1 MAPSMKSML
10 RRMVANTHYFANP
23 SLRNLK
29 GRVLLLN
36 YHRVLSD
43 SELNSSIVQPGMYVH
58 SDVFEKQVQ
67 FLASNFQILSF
78 SDLLNRWRGE
88 PLDPD
93 HRYCVITFDDGWR
106 DNYFNAYPVLNR
118 YSIPATIF
126 LATDFV
132 GTDRWFWPEMVSH
145 VLDEDVTKIE
155 KALSEVSGS
164 GDGSS
169 DLVTA
174 VRSVLKAFRN
184 SQRRD
189 ILDAVIERL
198 KEFSEPAI
206 LDVANELSKLLEKP
220 IPKNPLMLTWEEVSK
235 MSEKGISFGSHSCS
249 HKILTGLSRQE
260 AIHEIRESRETLI
273 RKTVNMVDIF
283 CYPNGNY
290 NAQTLSWVKEAGYQA
305 AVSTEFGTEGLVPND
320 LFALK
325 RLSIHH
331 DMTETVPLFSWHLS
345 GYERDL
351 IQRDRKGR

>member
-10 RRMVANTHYFANP
+10 RRMVANTHYVANP

-29 GRVLLLN
+29 GRVLLLT

-43 SELNSSIVQPGMYVH
+43 LELDSSVVQPGMYVH
-58 SDVFEKQVQ
+58 SVLFEKQVQ
-67 FLASNFQILSF
+67 FLASSFQILSF
-78 SDLLNRWRGE
+78 SDLLSRWRGE
-88 PLDPD
+88 SLDPD
-93 HRYCVITFDDGWR
+93 QRYCVITFDDGWR
-106 DNYFNAYPVLNR
+106 DNYLNAYPILNR
-118 YSIPATIF
+118 HGIPATIF

-155 KALSEVSGS
+155 KVLSGMSNSGS
-164 GDGSS
+164 GSS
-169 DLVTA
+169 DLVAA
-174 VRSVLKAFRN
+174 VRSVLEASRN

-198 KEFSEPAI
+198 KEFSELAI
-206 LDVANELSKLLEKP
+206 LDVVNELSDFLKRP
-220 IPKNPLMLTWEEVSK
+220 IPKDPLVLTWEEVSK
-235 MSEKGISFGSHSCS
+235 MSENGISFGSHSCS
-249 HKILTGLSRQE
+249 HKILTSLPRQE
-260 AIHEIRESRETLI
+260 ANREIRESRETLI
-273 RKTVNMVDIF
+273 RKTVNMVDVF

-290 NAQTLSWVKEAGYQA
+290 NAQTLVWVKEAGYQA
-305 AVSTEFGTEGLVPND
+305 AVATEFGAEGLVPDD

-345 GYERDL
+345 GYEREL
-351 IQRDRKGR
+351 IQWDRKGR